1 MAAIRRDVQALRQ
14 RLAEDVQAVEMMN
27 AQINQVNG
35 RVLPIVTAMTGK
47 DLGAQPQ
54 QWKAWWSDQQGYMF
68 QKASTTNKPTFTEIV
83 DSPSWSASLECFG
96 AGTLVR
102 TIDGPRAI
110 ESIRL
115 GDRVLSQDTST
126 GALAFQPV
134 LAVHHTKLAATVR
147 VTLDGE
153 AIIATGIH
161 RFWRAGKGWAMARD
175 LKPGDRIRAGG
186 AVVEVKSVDA
196 APSQPVH
203 NLDVAENHNFLV
215 GNKGL
220 LVHDSNFVQPVR
232 APFDRQLSSATGE

>member
-1 MAAIRRDVQALRQ
+1 
-14 RLAEDVQAVEMMN
+14 
-27 AQINQVNG
+27 
-35 RVLPIVTAMTGK
+35 
-47 DLGAQPQ
+47 
-54 QWKAWWSDQQGYMF
+54 MF
-68 QKASTTNKPTFTEIV
+68 QKASTTNKPTFTELV

-102 TIDGPRAI
+102 TVDGSRPI
-110 ESIRL
+110 ESIQL

-126 GALAFQPV
+126 GALAFRPV
-134 LAVHHTKLAATVR
+134 LAIHHTKLAATVR

-153 AIIATGIH
+153 TIIATGIH

-175 LKPGDRIRAGG
+175 LKPGDRIRAVG

-232 APFDRQLSSATGE
+232 APFDRQPGPALSSAEE